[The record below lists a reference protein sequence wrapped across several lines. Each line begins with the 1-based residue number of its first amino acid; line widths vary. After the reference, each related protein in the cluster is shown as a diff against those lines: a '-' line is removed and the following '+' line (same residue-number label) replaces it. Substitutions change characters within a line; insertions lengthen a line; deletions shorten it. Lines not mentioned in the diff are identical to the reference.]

1 MLFTNGK
8 GGEIVAKKNRCYLC
22 GGALRRGRCVE
33 CGLDNDRMTK
43 RTYRL
48 NETTPIHIKRKQ
60 IEAQRSEQID
70 YANEYKQ
77 KQNSMEKMG
86 RDQDQ
91 RRNQR
96 RSAEAEHR
104 NTGQKQTTATKQEF
118 KNVINQRMLERQR
131 RVENTREQAKKSPK
145 ILKIIIIVYIAIV
158 VVTTAG
164 SCIADLFESITDSFY
179 EFTDYGEY
187 EVVQEEI
194 SPYVSDDEYLY
205 VMRELPESGET
216 FKDSLSQGNYLV
228 GVHIPEG
235 TYRIDLNSGNYGS
248 IYVKDPDN
256 FIYLSYSIGEGES
269 CQYLENVRLYEGAY
283 FEIYGNVDLQFL
295 SENAKAWDPEYDSA
309 ELGDEIYLFDEGD
322 TFIVDDVNMAGV
334 YELEVTE
341 GWATLTT
348 TYQDENGN
356 TISKSFWVDADDF
369 QNTYKNIPILEGME
383 ISVELGEVQL
393 TPYVGTTAE
402 DAKTLFEKINY

>member
-1 MLFTNGK
+1 M
-8 GGEIVAKKNRCYLC
+8 ARKNRCYLC
-22 GGALRRGRCVE
+22 GGTLRKGRCVE

-70 YANEYKQ
+70 YAKEYKQ
-77 KQNSMEKMG
+77 KQNSMEKLG

-104 NTGQKQTTATKQEF
+104 SAGQKQTSATKQEL
-118 KNVINQRMLERQR
+118 KNVINQRMSERQR
-131 RVENTREQAKKSPK
+131 QVENTREQAKRSPK

-179 EFTDYGEY
+179 EFTDYGEC

-205 VMRELPESGET
+205 VMRELPESGEE
-216 FKDSLSQGNYLV
+216 FKASLSRGSYLV

-235 TYRIDLNSGNYGS
+235 TYRIDLNGGDYGS
-248 IYVKDPDN
+248 IYVKDSDN
-256 FIYLSYSIGEGES
+256 IIYLSYSVGKNES

-283 FEIYGNVDLQFL
+283 FEIYGNVDLLFL
-295 SENAKAWDPEYDSA
+295 SENAKAWNPGDNLA
-309 ELGDEIYLFDEGD
+309 ELEDEIYLFNEGD
-322 TFIVDDVNMAGV
+322 TFIVEDKNMAGV
-334 YELEVTE
+334 YELEAAE

-356 TISKSFWVDADDF
+356 TICNSFWLDADDY
-369 QNTYKNIPILEGME
+369 QNIYKNIPILEGME
-383 ISVELGEVQL
+383 ISVEDGEVQL
-393 TPYVGTTAE
+393 TRYIGTTAE